1 VIVRDRVAA
10 GQMIRFRQLVVNASV
25 ALVQLLLQF
34 VCQDGAANAIRYDIR
49 MRHVLQQGTA

>member
-1 VIVRDRVAA
+1 
-10 GQMIRFRQLVVNASV
+10 MIRFRQLVVNASV